1 MKYLLFIFIIFAT
14 NIYAQVR
21 ETEIKVYVPI
31 RTYHFDRHPSM
42 GYHSTE
48 GGHGVVGVYRRTDGN
63 WYNDIQAGVLTN
75 SYNSLSF
82 LVQYGIGKH
91 IGNLD
96 VSVNIGI
103 ITGYNKLFKPYIRTD
118 GSYDDDG
125 IRNILTTNL
134 PDIMSK
140 NGILPVISIA
150 LSYNIGRVSPLL
162 VINPQYLNAGI
173 IINL

>member
-48 GGHGVVGVYRRTDGN
+48 GGHGVVGIYRRTNGS
-63 WYNDIQAGVLTN
+63 WYNDVQLGAFAN
-75 SYNSLSF
+75 SYYNLSF
-82 LVQYGIGKH
+82 LLQYGIGKH

-96 VSVNIGI
+96 VSVNLGI
-103 ITGYNKLFKPYIRTD
+103 ISGYGNLFKPYTRSDGSSDTD
-118 GSYDDDG
+118 GV
-125 IRNILTTNL
+125 RNILTTNL

-140 NGILPVISIA
+140 NGILPIA
-150 LSYNIGRVSPLL
+150 TLTLSYNIGRVSPLL

>member
-63 WYNDIQAGVLTN
+63 WYSDIQLGALAN
-75 SYNSLSF
+75 SYYDLSI
-82 LVQYGIGKH
+82 LLQYGIGKH
-91 IGNLD
+91 IDKLD

-125 IRNILTTNL
+125 IRNIYTTNL
-134 PDIMSK
+134 PNMMK
-140 NGILPVISIA
+140 KYGILPIA
-150 LSYNIGRVSPLL
+150 TLTLSYNIGRVSPLL
-162 VINPQYLNAGI
+162 VINPQYLNLGV